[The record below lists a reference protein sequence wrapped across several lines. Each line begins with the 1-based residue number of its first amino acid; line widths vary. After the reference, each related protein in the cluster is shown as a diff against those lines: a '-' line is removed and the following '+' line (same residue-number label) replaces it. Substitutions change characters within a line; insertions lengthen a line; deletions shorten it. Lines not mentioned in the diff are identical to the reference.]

1 MTENTPLKINTG
13 FRLQWEPAQE
23 SHVLLYPEGM
33 VKLSS
38 AAAEI
43 LGLVDG
49 QRSLI
54 DITHLLSE
62 KFPEADLAEDVKE
75 FVEVAITKGWIS

>member
-1 MTENTPLKINTG
+1 MTENAPLKFNTG
-13 FRLQWEPAQE
+13 FRLQWEPAQD

-43 LGLVDG
+43 LELVDG
-49 QRSLI
+49 QRSMI
-54 DITHLLSE
+54 DITNLLSE
-62 KFPEADLAEDVKE
+62 KFPEADLAEDVRE
-75 FVEVAITKGWIS
+75 FVEVGISKGWIS

>member
-1 MTENTPLKINTG
+1 MTENAPLKINTG
-13 FRLQWEPAQE
+13 FRLQWEPAQDA
-23 SHVLLYPEGM
+23 HVLLYPEGM

-49 QRSLI
+49 QRTMI
-54 DITHLLSE
+54 EITQLLSE

-75 FVEVAITKGWIS
+75 FVEVAISKGWVS

>member
-1 MTENTPLKINTG
+1 
-13 FRLQWEPAQE
+13 
-23 SHVLLYPEGM
+23 M

-49 QRSLI
+49 QRTMI
-54 DITHLLSE
+54 EITQLLSE

-75 FVEVAITKGWIS
+75 FVEVAISKGWVS